1 MTTNGMPPPDGADK
15 SLGEIVAEVSEKA
28 SQLVREEIELAKAEV
43 TDKVSKLTRGA
54 GVAAAAGVFL
64 VFGVTMFF
72 HGMAWFL
79 DDVFNWEDNVWAGFA
94 VVTAVLFLLAI
105 LAALLAYRL
114 FKKGSPPT
122 PDLAIEEA
130 KRTRAELEAQ
140 KIEHDQ
146 VQRTLQRGKEV
157 KVVVARERSPEMIR
171 AEIEE
176 TRRELA
182 FSVNDLRSKVTE
194 LTNWRGQLVRNRK
207 TALIG
212 AAVAGFVIGGGVA
225 ATVSLITGRR

>member
-54 GVAAAAGVFL
+54 AVAAAAGVFL

-72 HGMAWFL
+72 HGLAWFL

-94 VVTAVLFLLAI
+94 VVTALLFILAI

-114 FKKGSPPT
+114 FKKGAPPT
-122 PDLAIEEA
+122 PDMAIEEA

-140 KIEHDQ
+140 NVERDQ
-146 VQRTLQRGKEV
+146 VHRTLERGKEV
-157 KVVVARERSPEMIR
+157 KA
-171 AEIEE
+171 
-176 TRRELA
+176 
-182 FSVNDLRSKVTE
+182 
-194 LTNWRGQLVRNRK
+194 
-207 TALIG
+207 
-212 AAVAGFVIGGGVA
+212 
-225 ATVSLITGRR
+225 